1 MVGDGRSCY
10 CVVFFLPKIFDERD
24 EENLSEIE

>member
-10 CVVFFLPKIFDERD
+10 CVVLPKIFDERD